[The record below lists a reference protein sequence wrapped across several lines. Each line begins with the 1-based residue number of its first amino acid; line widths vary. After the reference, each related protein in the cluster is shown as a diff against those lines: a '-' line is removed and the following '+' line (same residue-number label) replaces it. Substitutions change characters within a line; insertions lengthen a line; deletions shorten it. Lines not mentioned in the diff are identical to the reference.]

1 MINQNAHNF
10 SDKKRVKIDELAIK
24 NLVQASNQAVP
35 KSLVKHDIQ
44 TLGRQGKALMTAKLV
59 VDQKVAVLSPSQIR
73 FKS

>member
-1 MINQNAHNF
+1 MINRNAHNF

-44 TLGRQGKALMTAKLV
+44 TLGR
-59 VDQKVAVLSPSQIR
+59 
-73 FKS
+73 